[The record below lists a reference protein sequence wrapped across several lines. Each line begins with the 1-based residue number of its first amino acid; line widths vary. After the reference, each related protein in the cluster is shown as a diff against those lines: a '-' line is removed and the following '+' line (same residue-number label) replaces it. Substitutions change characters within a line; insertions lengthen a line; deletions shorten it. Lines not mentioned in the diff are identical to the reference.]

1 MHPRYEVDDLG
12 HTGKAVSYCKRRL
25 AEKEKAKRETKEKA
39 ASP

>member
-12 HTGKAVSYCKRRL
+12 HMGKAVSYCKRRL
-25 AEKEKAKRETKEKA
+25 AQKEKAKRDTKEKA